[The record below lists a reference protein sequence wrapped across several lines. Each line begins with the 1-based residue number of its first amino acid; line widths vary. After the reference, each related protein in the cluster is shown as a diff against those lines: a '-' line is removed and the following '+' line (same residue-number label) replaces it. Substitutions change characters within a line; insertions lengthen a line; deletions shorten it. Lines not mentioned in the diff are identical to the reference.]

1 MFHEPA
7 PSRFMRLPHSGT
19 AYLESVASGNHLI
32 PSCLTGPVSFGA
44 VSRHLRSRARFLTQ
58 TDRAD
63 GIRRRAFGA
72 ASRKEVR

>member
-19 AYLESVASGNHLI
+19 AYLESVAFGNHLN
-32 PSCLTGPVSFGA
+32 PSCLTGPVSLRA
-44 VSRHLRSRARFLTQ
+44 VSRHLRSRARFTQ

-63 GIRRRAFGA
+63 GILRRALGA